1 MTKRERE
8 LIAKIY
14 GHLNT
19 MGSLTPANPADVR
32 AVSINLRTSTRMA
45 KALQMALYHTAA
57 GEYPAAE
64 EYIAEAQAAL
74 EKGDRQFERE
84 TARVTP

>member
-14 GHLNT
+14 AHLNT

-32 AVSINLRTSTRMA
+32 AVSINLRTSTKMA
-45 KALQMALYHTAA
+45 RALQMALHYTVA
-57 GEYPAAE
+57 GEYQDAE

-74 EKGDRQFERE
+74 EKGDRQIERE
-84 TARVTP
+84 TARVIP